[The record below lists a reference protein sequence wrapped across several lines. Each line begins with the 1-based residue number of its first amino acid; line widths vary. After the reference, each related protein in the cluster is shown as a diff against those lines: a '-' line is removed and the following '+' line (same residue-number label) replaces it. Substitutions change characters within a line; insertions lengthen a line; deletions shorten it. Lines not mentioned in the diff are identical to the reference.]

1 MTQLTVW
8 VFDDP
13 RRVRRA
19 VREVA
24 DLAAHD
30 RLRVHDGAS
39 VAWPQGAAMPRARQE
54 GALGGP
60 GALGTSFWHL
70 LFGLAFLV
78 PLMSEV
84 ADSSSDPLWGSL
96 VDAGIDQ
103 EFLQQVRAR
112 VVLGTSALFVLG
124 EDAVARALA
133 GPWAAECDDPVVAT
147 IPSRLQRA
155 LREVFPPDA

>member
-13 RRVRRA
+13 RRVPRA

-24 DLAAHD
+24 DLAARD
-30 RLRVHDGAS
+30 RLRVQDGAS
-39 VAWPQGAAMPRARQE
+39 VAWPEGAALPRARQE

-60 GALGTSFWHL
+60 DALGTSFWHL

-78 PLMSEV
+78 PMMSEV

-96 VDAGIDQ
+96 LDAGIDQ
-103 EFLQQVRAR
+103 DFLQQVRMR
-112 VVLGTSALFVLG
+112 VVLGTSAVLVLG
-124 EDAVARALA
+124 EDDVSRNLTAR
-133 GPWAAECDDPVVAT
+133 WAEECEDPVVAT
-147 IPSRLQRA
+147 IPRRLKRA
-155 LREVFPPDA
+155 LREVFPPDV